1 MGMLREIYGRCWEMM
16 GNVWEIYMGNQLDDL
31 PVESYN
37 IDPAK

>member
-1 MGMLREIYGRCWEMM
+1 MEDAGRWWEMY
-16 GNVWEIYMGNQLDDL
+16 GKSIWEIYMGNQLDDL